1 MEESKEGSRGKINP
15 YNSIIYGLLKQNRF
29 DDTGEFL
36 KKTGDLFPRA
46 VNRSL
51 MILEHYKKG
60 SIEDAER
67 PIAGIALGPE
77 GRVIFMEI
85 GAARA
90 MAGDGFNGVADVDNF
105 LYGIPPV

>member
-29 DDTGEFL
+29 YDTGEFL
-36 KKTGDLFPRA
+36 KKTGNLFPRA

-67 PIAGIALGPE
+67 
-77 GRVIFMEI
+77 VCDQK
-85 GAARA
+85 A
-90 MAGDGFNGVADVDNF
+90 M
-105 LYGIPPV
+105 